1 MVDDFEKKFEA
12 VDNLSRDIAVLEHE
26 NWFVLEQAQKVQD
39 QIAKVRAKH
48 EKAFGGSIGPES
60 LVRRKVDEFR
70 RGLEL
75 RSRSMPK
82 SRTRPTIR
90 ITGPMKIQVLKAML
104 MDFESLNKGAIT
116 LEEIESWCSRERR
129 KGRSE
134 ILNEMGIGSI
144 SIPSTQF
151 FQTTINGN
159 SVQLYPPS
167 AYRTQKPPFPARFH
181 VKEWLH
187 WLKKEER
194 RLLRGE
200 QTSLD
205 KASVR
210 KRSKLSK

>member
-39 QIAKVRAKH
+39 QIAKIRAKH

-75 RSRSMPK
+75 RSRSMSKNRP
-82 SRTRPTIR
+82 RPTLR

-104 MDFESLNKGAIT
+104 LDFESAGKEAIT

-134 ILNEMGIGSI
+134 ILSDMGIGSI
-144 SIPSTQF
+144 SVPSTQF

-159 SVQLYPPS
+159 SVQLYPAS

-187 WLKKEER
+187 WLKKEEK

-200 QTSLD
+200 QTSAD
-205 KASVR
+205 KATAR
-210 KRSKLSK
+210 KRTKQSK

>member
-12 VDNLSRDIAVLEHE
+12 VDNLSRDIAALEHE
-26 NWFVLEQAQKVQD
+26 NWFVLEQSQKVQD
-39 QIAKVRAKH
+39 QIAKVRANH

-60 LVRRKVDEFR
+60 LVRRKVDDFR
-70 RGLEL
+70 RGLEF
-75 RSRSMPK
+75 RSRTMPK
-82 SRTRPTIR
+82 NRTRPTLL

-104 MDFESLNKGAIT
+104 MDFESAGKDAIT

-159 SVQLYPPS
+159 VVQLYPAT

-181 VKEWLH
+181 VNEWLH
-187 WLKKEER
+187 WLQKEER
-194 RLLRGE
+194 RLLRSE
-200 QTSLD
+200 QNPSD
-205 KASVR
+205 KESAR
-210 KRSKLSK
+210 KRTKISK

>member
-12 VDNLSRDIAVLEHE
+12 VDSLSRDLALLEHE

-39 QIAKVRAKH
+39 QMAKFRAKH

-82 SRTRPTIR
+82 SRTRPTLR

-104 MDFESLNKGAIT
+104 IDFESTGKEAIT

-144 SIPSTQF
+144 SVPSTQF

-159 SVQLYPPS
+159 SVQLYPAS
-167 AYRTQKPPFPARFH
+167 AYLTQKPPFPAKFQ

-200 QTSLD
+200 QTASD
-205 KASVR
+205 KASAR
-210 KRSKLSK
+210 KRTKVSK

>member
-48 EKAFGGSIGPES
+48 EKAFGGIIGPES

-82 SRTRPTIR
+82 SRTRATLR

-104 MDFESLNKGAIT
+104 MDFESLNKEAIT

-159 SVQLYPPS
+159 SVQLYPPT

-205 KASVR
+205 KTSVR
-210 KRSKLSK
+210 KRPKLSK

>member
-39 QIAKVRAKH
+39 QIAKVIAKH

-82 SRTRPTIR
+82 SRTRPTLR

-104 MDFESLNKGAIT
+104 MDFESLSKEAIT

-134 ILNEMGIGSI
+134 ILNELGIGSI

-181 VKEWLH
+181 VKEWLN

-194 RLLRGE
+194 RLLRGQ

-205 KASVR
+205 KTSVR
-210 KRSKLSK
+210 KRPKLSK

>member
-12 VDNLSRDIAVLEHE
+12 VDSLSRDIAVLEHE
-26 NWFVLEQAQKVQD
+26 NWFVLEQAQKVHE
-39 QIAKVRAKH
+39 QIAKTKARH

-60 LVRRKVDEFR
+60 LVRKKVDEFR
-70 RGLEL
+70 RALEL

-82 SRTRPTIR
+82 SRVRPTLR
-90 ITGPMKIQVLKAML
+90 ITGPMKVQILKAML
-104 MDFESLNKGAIT
+104 IDFDSAGREAIT
-116 LEEIESWCSRERR
+116 LEDIESWCSRERR
-129 KGRSE
+129 AGRSE

-151 FQTTINGN
+151 FQTTIDGKA
-159 SVQLYPPS
+159 VQLYPSS
-167 AYRTQKPPFPARFH
+167 AYRPQKPPFPARFH

-200 QTSLD
+200 QTPAD
-205 KASVR
+205 KVSAR
-210 KRSKLSK
+210 KRIKRTR

>member
-1 MVDDFEKKFEA
+1 VVDDFERKFEA
-12 VDNLSRDIAVLEHE
+12 VDSLSRDIAVLEHE

-60 LVRRKVDEFR
+60 LIRRKVEEFR

-82 SRTRPTIR
+82 SRIRPTLR
-90 ITGPMKIQVLKAML
+90 ITGPMKIHLLKAML
-104 MDFESLNKGAIT
+104 LDFESTGTEAIT
-116 LEEIESWCSRERR
+116 LEEIESWCSRDGR

-134 ILNEMGIGSI
+134 VLNEMGIGSI
-144 SIPSTQF
+144 SVPSTQF

-159 SVQLYPPS
+159 SVQLYPAN
-167 AYRTQKPPFPARFH
+167 AYRTQKPPSPARFH
-181 VKEWLH
+181 VKEWLR
-187 WLKKEER
+187 WLKKEES

-200 QTSLD
+200 QTSSD
-205 KASVR
+205 KASAR
-210 KRSKLSK
+210 KRTKPSK